1 MHALRLHEYRPVF
14 ELHVSKINRELLQRL
29 LQNDA
34 AMVHYYAADLATLK
48 RNRAEPSGNLIFVF
62 TSNGRLR

>member
-1 MHALRLHEYRPVF
+1 MHALRLHPNIALFSRLPY
-14 ELHVSKINRELLQRL
+14 VSKINRELLQRL

-48 RNRAEPSGNLIFVF
+48 RNRAEPS
-62 TSNGRLR
+62 T